1 MPILSHRCRRR
12 LMMPPLVVTVLTVVV
27 VLRGLLRLLTLLPQT
42 LLAPPLGMHLRQ
54 QQLKGTA

>member
-1 MPILSHRCRRR
+1 
-12 LMMPPLVVTVLTVVV
+12 MMPPLVVTVLTVVV